1 MMDEREANRCSAKV
15 EEAPLTAE
23 LRALYER
30 WQAAA
35 TLEERQVAWDRI
47 VAYLRARE
55 VRVGSAAEARRQ
67 QALQEHARRERR
79 WWFL

>member
-1 MMDEREANRCSAKV
+1 MHQPDRAPEKV

-35 TLEERQVAWDRI
+35 TLQERQAAWDRI
-47 VAYLRARE
+47 VAYLRE
-55 VRVGSAAEARRQ
+55 HEKRVGSDAEAHRQ
-67 QALQEHARRERR
+67 RVLREQARRERR
-79 WWFL
+79 WWFF